1 MKNVK
6 ILGIAGAFQKNLEKG
21 RNKNTKY
28 KIIQFL

>member
-6 ILGIAGAFQKNLEKG
+6 IFGIAGAFQKNSEKG
-21 RNKNTKY
+21 MNINTKY